1 MKKSIKIQTL
11 SVRFPSH
18 LYDKVCVEAE
28 QNNVT
33 NAEAIRLM
41 VQQYFTERD
50 EVSRLNTMQTAI
62 ISAVKNVEESIGQ
75 QINNLIA
82 D

>member
-1 MKKSIKIQTL
+1 MNKNNKIQTL

-18 LYDKVCVEAE
+18 LYDKVCIEAE
-28 QNNVT
+28 QRNIT
-33 NAEAIRLM
+33 NAEAVRLM
-41 VQQYFTERD
+41 IQQYFTQQD
-50 EVSRLNTMQTAI
+50 ESSRLNTMQTTILSAI
-62 ISAVKNVEESIGQ
+62 RDVEETIGQ